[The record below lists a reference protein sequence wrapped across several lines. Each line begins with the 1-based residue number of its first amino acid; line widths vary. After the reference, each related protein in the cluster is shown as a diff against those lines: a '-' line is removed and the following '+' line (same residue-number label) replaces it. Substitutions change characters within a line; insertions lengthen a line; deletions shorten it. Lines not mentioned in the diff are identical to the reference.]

1 MLKLNESKLILIIE
15 NMNSILPLPKK
26 ILNFGH
32 HVKSK
37 LASLFSFVEFNQHGD
52 EYQQAVMRLFGIGLT
67 TLFVFSFYNEIRP
80 ITLKVIEIYS
90 IVSIMFLLHIRVNSN
105 SIQKRQFLTMLTDV
119 YKRQVEARQTHRSR
133 I

>member
-90 IVSIMFLLHIRVNSN
+90 IVSIMFLLHISC
-105 SIQKRQFLTMLTDV
+105 LLYT
-119 YKRQVEARQTHRSR
+119 SR
-133 I
+133 CV